1 LRKRLSVPS
10 GRFTVILIGKDG
22 GEKIRQGSSVDLKE
36 IFAIIDAMPMRQ
48 QEMRERA
55 K

>member
-1 LRKRLSVPS
+1 MRKESFL
-10 GRFTVILIGKDG
+10 
-22 GEKIRQGSSVDLKE
+22 DLKE

-48 QEMRERA
+48 QEMKKEL